1 MPIRRKISDIDI
13 RLLRIFKGVADCGG
27 FSAAEAELNIARS
40 TISTH
45 MADLEARLKLKLC
58 NRGRSGFSL
67 TDDGQFVYECVEQVL
82 GSLEQF
88 RSQVN
93 TLHQQLT
100 GELNI
105 VCSDAILADPSFRL
119 SEAIQLFE
127 TKAPEVQLNLASNT
141 LPEIER
147 ALIDGRADLGFAPW
161 HRDLSSID
169 YTALYTERHKLY
181 CHKNHPLFE
190 LTDEALLRS
199 EILQHKFVHP
209 GMQTSAA
216 ASAAMADLKKGA
228 SAYIYE
234 ARMSLVKTG
243 HYIGFFSQQYAQ
255 ADIDSGELRALMP
268 DERFYDVEVAKMT
281 KKGSRK
287 NKVLE
292 VFLAS
297 CSKAGI

>member
-1 MPIRRKISDIDI
+1 MPIRRKINDIDI
-13 RLLRIFKGVADCGG
+13 RLLRIFKGVADSGG

-45 MADLEARLKLKLC
+45 MADLEARLNLKLC
-58 NRGRSGFSL
+58 HRGRSGFSL
-67 TDDGQFVYECVEQVL
+67 TEEGQFVYECAEQLL

-105 VCSDAILADPSFRL
+105 VCSDAIVADPQFKL
-119 SEAIQLFE
+119 ANAITAFE
-127 TKAPEVQLNLASNT
+127 TVAPEVQINLASNT

-147 ALIDGRADLGFAPW
+147 ALIDGRADIAFAPW
-161 HRDLSSID
+161 HRELSSID

-181 CHKNHPLFE
+181 CHRSHALF
-190 LTDEALLRS
+190 ALENKHIS
-199 EILQHKFVHP
+199 NKAICECKFIHP
-209 GMQTSAA
+209 GMQTSGA
-216 ASAAMADLKKGA
+216 ASKAMIDLNRSA

-243 HYIGFFSQQYAQ
+243 HYIGFFSSHYAQ
-255 ADIDSGELRALMP
+255 PGIDAGELRALLP
-268 DERFYDVEVAKMT
+268 NKRFYDVEVAMML
-281 KKGSRK
+281 KKGRRK

-292 VFLAS
+292 AFQS
-297 CSKAGI
+297 CWK